1 MLKIWSN
8 AVRSVAKSNLPKIQI
23 MNILFTA
30 LSISME
36 YSEILKAFA

>member
-1 MLKIWSN
+1 MNLQLRTAKGNEDTLHLNSIYML
-8 AVRSVAKSNLPKIQI
+8 
-23 MNILFTA
+23 TA

>member
-1 MLKIWSN
+1 M
-8 AVRSVAKSNLPKIQI
+8 SVLPIVLSH
-23 MNILFTA
+23 NPTHTA